1 MGTVKSQRIS
11 PIQHETLF
19 WSRISLHKC
28 QLSLPSLHMDT
39 VNGILLPSSVFPPVF
54 CPICVRARC
63 CQLALPIVFRVRAN
77 TCFLQ
82 DMWTFLI
89 MLITGQCAHSAHRLP
104 TIGSFAVIDGEE
116 KASHA
121 IPSAP
126 TSNLWPLRCENNGV
140 PSYSFQFP
148 SQLCATVLV
157 YSSKR
162 KGLPD
167 FLF

>member
-39 VNGILLPSSVFPPVF
+39 VNGILLPSSVSPPIF

-89 MLITGQCAHSAHRLP
+89 MLITGQCAHSAHRCPRLAVLLWLTRKKKHPMPYHQHQHLTSDLWGARITAFLP
-104 TIGSFAVIDGEE
+104 ILSSF
-116 KASHA
+116 
-121 IPSAP
+121 
-126 TSNLWPLRCENNGV
+126 
-140 PSYSFQFP
+140 
-148 SQLCATVLV
+148 
-157 YSSKR
+157 
-162 KGLPD
+162 LPNSVQQC
-167 FLF
+167 